1 MPLPWP
7 PQVCTIKN
15 CANQE
20 HLSDLCHTLLFLRKN
35 LKSLKVIISLADL
48 QVDISKGCKFW
59 WFYWSTQA
67 RSGELEAEEFDKIYF
82 FFPHWLSQEDELV
95 LWHFPFFF
103 HLFLRNRLDI
113 HSSVD
118 FLRMYFHRLFQFS
131 PDIPLLPHS
140 CWGCK
145 WGTWCIA
152 ERVSPSKCRMLKR
165 SKQLYTALWFSACC
179 KY

>member
-1 MPLPWP
+1 MLWKGHRDNHRILLKGTMPLPWP

-95 LWHFPFFF
+95 L
-103 HLFLRNRLDI
+103 
-113 HSSVD
+113 
-118 FLRMYFHRLFQFS
+118 
-131 PDIPLLPHS
+131 
-140 CWGCK
+140 
-145 WGTWCIA
+145 
-152 ERVSPSKCRMLKR
+152 
-165 SKQLYTALWFSACC
+165 
-179 KY
+179 